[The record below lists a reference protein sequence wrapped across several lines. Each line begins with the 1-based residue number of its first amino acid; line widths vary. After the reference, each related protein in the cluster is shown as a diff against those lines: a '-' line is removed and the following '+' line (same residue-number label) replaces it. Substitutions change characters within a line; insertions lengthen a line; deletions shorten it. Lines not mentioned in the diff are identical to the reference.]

1 MKKIAAT
8 LLSAAMAASLLAGC
22 SGGGDTSATTAAGNA
37 QATTAATTAAAG
49 SDGTTAAAGSE
60 STAATETEQATAAE
74 KTYDEHVSVTATTYY
89 SRTHAAT
96 GDDYTDNDFWRW
108 LMDKYNMDMELWVCA
123 DSEAAEKQRIWINS
137 GTMPDMMN
145 WNSPSM
151 SEYVSYAEQG
161 LLRPLP
167 DDWKTRWPNLAH
179 AVEATGAEES
189 FTVDG
194 VLYALPVV
202 VYANFVQLNPDVPV
216 PGHNSIYFRKDWA
229 EQVGMGDMGADGT
242 VQMSVLKEYLQKIKD
257 AGLTDTPLGTA
268 SNYMNVMFWWGCG
281 ANRTTAAVKT
291 DEGYVWGPGEENY
304 VKMIATLQD
313 WYQSG
318 LIDPEYFNNDLAYYT
333 QAFAS
338 GLTGALFRNGA
349 AQNLQDQIQLFE
361 NSGFENPLGTVFEYA
376 TVRADDGVIYSDG
389 TKNYWSVNVF
399 NPESDDAVIER
410 ILDLTDWLCTKEG
423 EVSKY
428 RGIPGV
434 QWEYAADGT
443 INQLD
448 GDDEMH
454 AKYDSLTCVGINAD
468 DYTLSGFG
476 AFDLEIVERVR
487 RMYEL
492 RNAGV
497 VYATPDEYTNFT
509 GESKANYSVPATD
522 KIAEI
527 VVNNLDVESTW
538 EAFKEE
544 YRGVWQPLV
553 DDLNAEYGS

>member
-1 MKKIAAT
+1 MKKITAT
-8 LLSAAMAASLLAGC
+8 LLSAAMVASLLAGC
-22 SGGGDTSATTAAGNA
+22 SGGGSTSATTAAGSD
-37 QATTAATTAAAG
+37 TAATT
-49 SDGTTAAAGSE
+49 TTAAAE
-60 STAATETEQATAAE
+60 ETTVAKAEQATEAE
-74 KTYDEHVSVTATTYY
+74 KTYDEHVSVTATTSY
-89 SRTHAAT
+89 SRNYAAT

-108 LMDKYNMDMELWVCA
+108 VMDKYNMDMELWACA
-123 DSEAAEKQRIWINS
+123 ESEADEKQRIWVNS

-145 WNSPSM
+145 WHSPTIH
-151 SEYVSYAEQG
+151 EYVSYAEQG

-167 DDWKTRWPNLAH
+167 ENWKTRWLNIAR
-179 AVEATGAEES
+179 AVEATGAEET

-194 VLYALPVV
+194 KLYALPVV
-202 VYANFVQLNPDVPV
+202 SYLNFVQLNPDNPV

-281 ANRTTAAVKT
+281 ANRTTAAIKT
-291 DEGYVWGPGEENY
+291 DKGYVWGPGEENY
-304 VKMIATLQD
+304 IKMISTLQD

-318 LIDPEYFNNDLAYYT
+318 LIDPEYFNNDLAYYN

-338 GLTGALFRNGA
+338 GITGALFRDGA
-349 AQNLQDQIQLFE
+349 VGSLSDQTKFFE
-361 NSGFENPLGTVFEYA
+361 ASGFEDPLGTVFEYA
-376 TVRADDGVIYSDG
+376 TIRADDGVIYSDG
-389 TKNYWSVNVF
+389 SKNYWTINVF
-399 NPESDDAVIER
+399 NPESDDAAIER

-423 EVSKY
+423 EISRY

-434 QWEYAADGT
+434 QWEFAEDGT

-454 AKYDSLTCVGINAD
+454 TKFDALTCIGTNVN
-468 DYTLSGFG
+468 DYLLSGFG
-476 AFDLEIVERVR
+476 NDDIEIVERVR
-487 RMYEL
+487 KMYEL

-497 VYATPDEYTNFT
+497 VYSTPDEYTNFT
-509 GESKANYSVPATD
+509 GESKANYSVPTTS
-522 KIAEI
+522 KISEI

-544 YRGVWQPLV
+544 YRGLWQPLV
-553 DDLNAEYGS
+553 DDLNAEFGS